1 MDLPSAEAEGAARA
15 LLKREARAHRRQTL
29 APVLFGGAV
38 VLCAIMGAWLVAGL
52 MARLLGHGDS
62 GWPQLAL
69 AAVVALLGAGF
80 ALAQERAQL
89 AAGEAARAE
98 LRARAFARLLA
109 LGPNDPRG
117 VGERAAL
124 VTDRIEAL
132 DGYFAR
138 WLPATMLAVLG
149 PALVVLA
156 AAVVEP
162 MSGLTL
168 AIVGLLYPVSMA
180 LTGIGAAQASRRQF
194 DQLDRLSG
202 RFLDRMRGLP
212 TLVLF
217 NRQDAEAQSLG
228 VAANEL
234 RRRTMR
240 VLRVAFLSTS
250 AMELL
255 AALAI
260 ACLAWRHRDMLA
272 GADPTVALFTLL
284 LVPVFFAPLRAF
296 SGAYHERLSATGAAA
311 ALAPLLNAPAEQGL
325 LLEEMPPRV
334 VVTFTDVKLTYD
346 PARPPALDGLS
357 FRVNAGETLV
367 LWGESGAGKSSV
379 LRLLMGFVRPDSG
392 RISINAQDALSLRP
406 EELRRLSAYV
416 GQKPH
421 LFRASLAEN
430 IRFARPEATD
440 AELADAAEAAR
451 VSEFAADL
459 PAGLD
464 TLVGEGGYG
473 LSGGQAQRVAVAR
486 AFLRDAPLVLLDEP
500 TAHLDPRTE
509 AELIESLKRLCLGRT
524 ALIASHSP
532 ALRAAFG
539 RSVELAQGRLAAFGR
554 AAGN

>member
-1 MDLPSAEAEGAARA
+1 
-15 LLKREARAHRRQTL
+15 
-29 APVLFGGAV
+29 
-38 VLCAIMGAWLVAGL
+38 
-52 MARLLGHGDS
+52 
-62 GWPQLAL
+62 
-69 AAVVALLGAGF
+69 
-80 ALAQERAQL
+80 
-89 AAGEAARAE
+89 
-98 LRARAFARLLA
+98 
-109 LGPNDPRG
+109 
-117 VGERAAL
+117 
-124 VTDRIEAL
+124 
-132 DGYFAR
+132 
-138 WLPATMLAVLG
+138 
-149 PALVVLA
+149 
-156 AAVVEP
+156 
-162 MSGLTL
+162 
-168 AIVGLLYPVSMA
+168 
-180 LTGIGAAQASRRQF
+180 
-194 DQLDRLSG
+194 
-202 RFLDRMRGLP
+202 
-212 TLVLF
+212 
-217 NRQDAEAQSLG
+217 
-228 VAANEL
+228 
-234 RRRTMR
+234 
-240 VLRVAFLSTS
+240 
-250 AMELL
+250 
-255 AALAI
+255 
-260 ACLAWRHRDMLA
+260 
-272 GADPTVALFTLL
+272 
-284 LVPVFFAPLRAF
+284 
-296 SGAYHERLSATGAAA
+296 
-311 ALAPLLNAPAEQGL
+311 
-325 LLEEMPPRV
+325 
-334 VVTFTDVKLTYD
+334 VKLTYD